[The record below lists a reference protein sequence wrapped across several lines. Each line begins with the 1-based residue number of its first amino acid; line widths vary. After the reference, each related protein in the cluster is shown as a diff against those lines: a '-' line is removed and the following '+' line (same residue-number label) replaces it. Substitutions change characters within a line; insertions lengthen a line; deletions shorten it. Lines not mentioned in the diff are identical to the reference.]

1 MKGGFGEEI
10 PAYYLHLMSSFHLL
24 GGLICT
30 EMQEGTEGGITLPVP
45 WVQGSTWQSLGTQS
59 LSPEGI
65 Y

>member
-45 WVQGSTWQSLGTQS
+45 WVQGSTW
-59 LSPEGI
+59 
-65 Y
+65 